1 MECSNYERNWF
12 HLCFT
17 SAKCA
22 VREACLQHKSAAT
35 VKTSGCLSDDTQLDD
50 KRLQSGILAWFNKH
64 ELSRTDNLIL
74 TGTISWITWIC
85 WVGLSRKCQKQSI
98 FRITH
103 SILGEEKKKRK
114 KVFWSQLSSDG
125 KCICGMIINYENWEN
140 RAPQVGRI
148 RWDEHCSAVLVLT
161 WSESCCSSECHRP
174 LLLSGHW

>member
-35 VKTSGCLSDDTQLDD
+35 VKRSGCLSDDTQLDD

-64 ELSRTDNLIL
+64 KLSRTDNLIM
-74 TGTISWITWIC
+74 TGTISCITWIC
-85 WVGLSRKCQKQSI
+85 RVGLNRKCQKQSI

-103 SILGEEKKKRK
+103 SILGKKINKKKGFLKPTFIWWQMYLRYDNQPTMK
-114 KVFWSQLSSDG
+114 T
-125 KCICGMIINYENWEN
+125 E
-140 RAPQVGRI
+140 RI
-148 RWDEHCSAVLVLT
+148 EL
-161 WSESCCSSECHRP
+161 HR
-174 LLLSGHW
+174 